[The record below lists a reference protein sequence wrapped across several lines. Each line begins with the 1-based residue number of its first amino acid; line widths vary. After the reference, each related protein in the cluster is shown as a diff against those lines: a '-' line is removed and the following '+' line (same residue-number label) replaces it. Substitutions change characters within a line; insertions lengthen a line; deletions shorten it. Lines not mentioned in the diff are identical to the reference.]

1 MAIKIEH
8 EDIEEL
14 KKWGLGLETVMESC
28 ILCKAPTRFW
38 SVASNCP
45 VCECCA
51 QVSDESAV
59 QAPRKQIVPSDQ

>member
-1 MAIKIEH
+1 MAIKIQH

-38 SVASNCP
+38 SVASKCP

-51 QVSDESAV
+51 QVRDESAV
-59 QAPRKQIVPSDQ
+59 QEARKHLLSSDQ